1 MWNNYYRA
9 VTENSTHDAP
19 MSREYPYYVLAEA
32 EGADP
37 DADEERFL
45 NLLHAGMGSGD
56 VVDTVLPKSAAER
69 DALWQVREEFE
80 PALPAYLYDISLP
93 MRNMETYAERLKAGL
108 GEWRDDADGLVFG
121 HIADGNLHIF
131 VRPHDEGG
139 NKERSDSIVYGC
151 LDGLDGS
158 VSAEHGI
165 GIEKKEWLPQSRT
178 PGEIELMRGMKRL
191 LDPENILNPG
201 KIVG

>member
-1 MWNNYYRA
+1 
-9 VTENSTHDAP
+9 
-19 MSREYPYYVLAEA
+19 
-32 EGADP
+32 
-37 DADEERFL
+37 
-45 NLLHAGMGSGD
+45 
-56 VVDTVLPKSAAER
+56 
-69 DALWQVREEFE
+69 
-80 PALPAYLYDISLP
+80 
-93 MRNMETYAERLKAGL
+93 METYAERLKAGL
-108 GEWRDDADGLVFG
+108 EEWRDDADGLVFG

-131 VRPHDEGG
+131 VRPHEEGG

-178 PGEIELMRGMKRL
+178 AEEIELMRGMKRL